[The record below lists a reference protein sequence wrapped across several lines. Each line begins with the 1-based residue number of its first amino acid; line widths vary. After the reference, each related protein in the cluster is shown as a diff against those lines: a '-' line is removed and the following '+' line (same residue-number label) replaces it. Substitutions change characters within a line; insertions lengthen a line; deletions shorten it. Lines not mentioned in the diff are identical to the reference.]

1 MPVVASCC
9 LAQPEHA
16 RPVKTEQGNECEQIV
31 AQSAKNKRSRLRPRG
46 RLGTRFICHGKNGVA
61 DGRGEADRAENIPV
75 AVARISS
82 SHLRASVLR
91 QTAAPAAAAAAA
103 IAVVV
108 VVAAAVVVVAA
119 VVVAAAA
126 ADAVAVVVVAVA
138 DAAAV
143 GIASVARHHC

>member
-91 QTAAPAAAAAAA
+91 QTAAPAAAAA